1 MVWYLCD
8 MRTYMS
14 KETYIYAKR
23 PTYMQTDV
31 HKIPIYERLTKET
44 YTHEKKPA
52 NEPYIH
58 NKKNQHQDGLT
69 PVWHDDIYV
78 KRDLHIRKETYKKYK
93 SMRDWQKRPIH
104 MQRNLQTSPIFTT
117 KKTNTNM
124 VWYLRDMTTYML
136 KETYRQRDQQKR
148 HIHANRDLQKSLIHT
163 QRHIHMQRHIQT
175 SPVFTKKKE
184 QQQHGSIPVWHDD
197 IKRPTK
203 ETFKRGICVRKKT
216 GTFVC
221 QTLDLIYLCV
231 MHTKRDLRERPMWTK
246 RDQYICASQTWSNSF
261 VRDVYEKRPAKETY
275 KRDLQKRPMW
285 TKRDQYICV
294 SNTWSDTFVRD
305 VYEKRPKK

>member
-175 SPVFTKKKE
+175 SPVFTKKKRTTTTWLDTC
-184 QQQHGSIPVWHDD
+184 VTWWH
-197 IKRPTK
+197 
-203 ETFKRGICVRKKT
+203 
-216 GTFVC
+216 
-221 QTLDLIYLCV
+221 
-231 MHTKRDLRERPMWTK
+231 
-246 RDQYICASQTWSNSF
+246 
-261 VRDVYEKRPAKETY
+261 KETY
-275 KRDLQKRPMW
+275 KRDLQKRHMC
-285 TKRDQYICV
+285 TKKDRYICV
-294 SNTWSDTFVRD
+294 SNAWSDIFVRD
-305 VYEKRPKK
+305 AYEKRPTRETYVNENRPKHLCITNLI